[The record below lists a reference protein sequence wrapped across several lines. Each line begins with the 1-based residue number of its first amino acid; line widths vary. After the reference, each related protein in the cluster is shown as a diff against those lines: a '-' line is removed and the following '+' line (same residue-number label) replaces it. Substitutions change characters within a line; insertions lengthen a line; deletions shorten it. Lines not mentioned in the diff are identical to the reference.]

1 MGIINTFRGSHTH
14 THTHPYTCIYMS
26 TYQFRAKVMKGHNK
40 TQWKA
45 KTFTDTEALRNT

>member
-1 MGIINTFRGSHTH
+1 MGITNTFRGSQFG
-14 THTHPYTCIYMS
+14 HTHPHTCIYMS